1 MAANPS
7 PLTSSRLIDEY
18 FIENRTKLLDIAAYL
33 DRLDR
38 AGGPDGDFR
47 MEAFA
52 AALDALRCAG
62 PSGPSRIERVQVIFS
77 DPTTEPREALDRK
90 SASGAFDSRQ
100 EAR

>member
-1 MAANPS
+1 MAAHPS

-38 AGGPDGDFR
+38 AGGPGGDFR

-52 AALDALRCAG
+52 AAVDALRA
-62 PSGPSRIERVQVIFS
+62 GPSRIERVQLIFS
-77 DPTTEPREALDRK
+77 DPTSEPRAALDRK
-90 SASGAFDSRQ
+90 SAAGAFDSRQ